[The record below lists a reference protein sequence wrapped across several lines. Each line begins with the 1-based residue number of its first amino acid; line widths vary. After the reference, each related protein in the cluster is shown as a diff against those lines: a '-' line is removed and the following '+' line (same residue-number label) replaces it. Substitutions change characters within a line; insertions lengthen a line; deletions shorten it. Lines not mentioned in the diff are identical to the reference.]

1 MARFNLTVPEEK
13 KEKWEKAAKEHPE
26 AGGNLSA
33 LVRHSVEKEI
43 SNSNSEGSGSS
54 EEVLTKLGELG
65 DQLTEVTQRMESM
78 ESRLSSLESQSTG
91 EPDIGDLTGEV
102 FDLLPD
108 KEPGTPEWKSE
119 RDELRDELEAIEEGL
134 INGDSQ
140 NVRKSLYGWEG
151 DTDGLSQALGEPE
164 YMVQKAIDK
173 LREDTHLVRST
184 DDGHYYKV
192 D

>member
-1 MARFNLTVPEEK
+1 MRSTRHEK
-13 KEKWEKAAKEHPE
+13 KKKKWEQAAKDHPE
-26 AGGNLSA
+26 AGGNISA

-43 SNSNSEGSGSS
+43 SDSSSTANHS
-54 EEVLTKLGELG
+54 EEVLTKIGNLG

-78 ESRLSSLESQSTG
+78 ESRLSSIESQSTD

-108 KEPGTPEWKSE
+108 KEPGTREWESK
-119 RDELRDELEAIEEGL
+119 RKDLRDELQAIEEGL
-134 INGDSQ
+134 INGDSES
-140 NVRKSLYGWEG
+140 VRESLYGWQG
-151 DTDGLSQALGEPE
+151 DTDGLAQALGEPE

-184 DDGHYYKV
+184 DDKRYYKV